1 MLGTSFYHRKNFDKW
16 QEIWEKLNLSTTIY
30 LNRFYVQEQDYPN
43 FFSKTTYG
51 RVFITR
57 LSRYYIACTLILLK
71 KRASKNVFYKMRFK
85 GARLYEKIW

>member
-1 MLGTSFYHRKNFDKW
+1 MYKNR
-16 QEIWEKLNLSTTIY
+16 II
-30 LNRFYVQEQDYPN
+30 PI

-71 KRASKNVFYKMRFK
+71 KRASKNVSYKMRFK
-85 GARLYEKIW
+85 GGASLPRITKKFDNDHSA

>member
-1 MLGTSFYHRKNFDKW
+1 MAGNLRKAKPINNYVF
-16 QEIWEKLNLSTTIY
+16 ESL
-30 LNRFYVQEQDYPN
+30 YVQEQDYPI

-71 KRASKNVFYKMRFK
+71 KTCK
-85 GARLYEKIW
+85 